1 SRPGSYVVMVEFPI
15 DPELRIRGAPERVL
29 RCTSDAVK
37 FLRQIGLGRPDS
49 PWTRFLEAFQDAR
62 DEWSAMEVVV
72 QLELALEA
80 EGRLIEEKSSLQSQ
94 GMSLAKP
101 A

>member
-1 SRPGSYVVMVEFPI
+1 MLEFPI
-15 DPELRIRGAPERVL
+15 DPEVRIRGTPDRVL

-37 FLRQIGLGRPDS
+37 FLRQMS
-49 PWTRFLEAFQDAR
+49 PGDGPWPRLLQAFQDAR
-62 DEWSAMEVVV
+62 DEWTAMETVV

-80 EGRLIEEKSSLQSQ
+80 EGRLIEESSSLQSQ
-94 GMSLAKP
+94 DTSLAES

>member
-1 SRPGSYVVMVEFPI
+1 MLGMLEFPI
-15 DPELRIRGAPERVL
+15 DPEVRIRGTPDRVL

-37 FLRQIGLGRPDS
+37 FLRQMSLGRTDG
-49 PWTRFLEAFQDAR
+49 PWPRLLQAFQDAR
-62 DEWSAMEVVV
+62 DEWTAMETVV

-80 EGRLIEEKSSLQSQ
+80 EGRLIEETSSLQSQ
-94 GMSLAKP
+94 DTSLAES